1 MTVGVGEVWDEG
13 TFWGVARK
21 WPVSIRYPMDDDI
34 FRSLMV
40 YEGSEIVARFKGL
53 GSWLNGAM

>member
-1 MTVGVGEVWDEG
+1 VGEVWDEG
-13 TFWGVARK
+13 MFWGVARK
-21 WPVSIRYPMDDDI
+21 WPVSIRYPMDDDT